1 MGGSRLEL
9 EVDVNVVKVVVQCN
23 MEEPSLEDR
32 GSPIVQAHLLVGIH
46 LGERYGEDV
55 QTSNESGG
63 LYNAY

>member
-1 MGGSRLEL
+1 MGGSRVEL
-9 EVDVNVVKVVVQCN
+9 EVDVNLVKVVVQCN

-32 GSPIVQAHLLVGIH
+32 GPPIVRANLLVGIH

-55 QTSNESGG
+55 QTSNVSGG